1 VLFNNVCYSTLL
13 DLLQKTAHFQHF
25 TCLVEIFMFTAA
37 FLLIALKALKVVD
50 EPVENNQWFL

>member
-1 VLFNNVCYSTLL
+1 
-13 DLLQKTAHFQHF
+13 
-25 TCLVEIFMFTAA
+25 MFTAA